1 LSSKYLNKLTQRFS
15 GGLISNVSEFLS
27 ENWAIA
33 LYHEWFSE
41 FRHITKTEML
51 KHELIE
57 QVLETAQQYARDGNY
72 FNENFYDEIK
82 KQITHD
88 IIDAIQDGTIEFLRE
103 NQNHLPMYFL
113 PEKKLKQ

>member
-1 LSSKYLNKLTQRFS
+1 MISRFKN
-15 GGLISNVSEFLS
+15 GLIPNIAEFLS

-57 QVLETAQQYARDGNY
+57 
-72 FNENFYDEIK
+72 
-82 KQITHD
+82 
-88 IIDAIQDGTIEFLRE
+88 
-103 NQNHLPMYFL
+103 
-113 PEKKLKQ
+113 